1 MIHYTLP
8 KKLYFCLTML
18 WVVLLV
24 PACDQDG
31 NFNVFSIQD
40 DIALGQQVSAE
51 IESNRQQYPIL
62 PETGRNGK
70 NEQAYRY
77 LRGITAKILNSGSV
91 TYREEFPWQVKIIQD
106 DKTLNAFCTPGGYI
120 YVYTGLIKYL
130 DTEDQLAGVMGHE
143 IAHADKRHT
152 TDNLTKAYG
161 WQLLIDIV
169 VGSNQGAV
177 TEIAKSLAHLSY
189 SRAAEREA
197 DHFSVIYLC
206 PTDYKSDGAAGFFE
220 KMQEE
225 GTAGK
230 VPEFIST
237 HPNPENRVQSIRQK
251 AQEEG
256 CNTNKTSNTQYT
268 AFKSMLP

>member
-1 MIHYTLP
+1 
-8 KKLYFCLTML
+8 ML

-62 PETGRNGK
+62 PETGRNGR

-77 LRGITAKILNSGSV
+77 LRGITAKILNSGNV

-120 YVYTGLIKYL
+120 YVYTDLIKYL

-177 TEIAKSLAHLSY
+177 TEIAKSNLDKKATKLGISK
-189 SRAAEREA
+189 SELIERFA
-197 DHFSVIYLC
+197 RDMLT
-206 PTDYKSDGAAGFFE
+206 P
-220 KMQEE
+220 
-225 GTAGK
+225 
-230 VPEFIST
+230 PED
-237 HPNPENRVQSIRQK
+237 E
-251 AQEEG
+251 
-256 CNTNKTSNTQYT
+256 NKTKVEAIQELIQKWLNICSPERRSLARWQHLWS
-268 AFKSMLP
+268 FLQELMEVMQP

>member
-1 MIHYTLP
+1 MKPSLYHSYTFT
-8 KKLYFCLTML
+8 YFIFL
-18 WVVLLV
+18 VLLILL

-31 NFNVFSIQD
+31 SFNVFSIED
-40 DIALGQQVSAE
+40 DIALGKQVSTE
-51 IESNRQQYPIL
+51 IESDPQQFPLL

-70 NEQAYRY
+70 NEQAYKY
-77 LRGITAKILNSGSV
+77 LRNITSKILNSGNV
-91 TYREEFPWQVKIIQD
+91 TYRDEFSWQVKIVQND
-106 DKTLNAFCTPGGYI
+106 EVLNAFCTPGGYI

-152 TDNLTKAYG
+152 TDNLTKAYS

-177 TEIAKSLAHLSY
+177 TEIAKSLANLSY
-189 SRAAEREA
+189 SRAAEKEA
-197 DHFSVIYLC
+197 DAYSVIYLC
-206 PTDYKSDGAAGFFE
+206 PTDYQASGAAGFFE

-225 GTAGK
+225 GTEGR

-237 HPNPENRVQSIRQK
+237 HPNPDNRIEAIRQK
-251 AQEEG
+251 AQEENCG
-256 CNTNKTSNTQYT
+256 TSTTAPTQYNT
-268 AFKSMLP
+268 FKSLLP

>member
-62 PETGRNGK
+62 PETGRNGR

-77 LRGITAKILNSGSV
+77 LRGITAKILNSGNV

>member
-1 MIHYTLP
+1 MVAI
-8 KKLYFCLTML
+8 
-18 WVVLLV
+18 

-31 NFNVFSIQD
+31 SFNVFSIED
-40 DIALGQQVSAE
+40 DIALGKQVSTE
-51 IESNRQQYPIL
+51 IESNPQQYPIL
-62 PETGRNGK
+62 PQTGRGGRNEKAYAYLK
-70 NEQAYRY
+70 N
-77 LRGITAKILNSGSV
+77 ITAKILNSGNV
-91 TYREEFPWQVKIIQD
+91 TYREQFPWQVKIVQD
-106 DKTLNAFCTPGGYI
+106 DKVLNAFCTPGGYI

-161 WQLLIDIV
+161 WQLLIDVV

-177 TEIAKSLAHLSY
+177 TEIAKSLASLSY

-197 DHFSVIYLC
+197 DNFSVIYLC
-206 PTDYKSDGAAGFFE
+206 PTEYKSDGAAGFFE

-225 GTAGK
+225 GTGGR

-237 HPNPENRVQSIRQK
+237 HPNPDNRIQSIRQK
-251 AQEEG
+251 AKDEN
-256 CNTNKTSNTQYT
+256 CNTDKPSTTQYAT
-268 AFKSMLP
+268 FKSLLP

>member
-1 MIHYTLP
+1 MIHFVVT
-8 KKLYFCLTML
+8 KKICLFI
-18 WVVLLV
+18 LLSLIILII

-31 NFNVFSIQD
+31 SFNVFSIED
-40 DIALGQQVSAE
+40 DIALGKQVSAE
-51 IESNRQQYPIL
+51 IEGNQQQYPIL
-62 PETGRNGK
+62 PETGRNGR
-70 NEQAYRY
+70 NEQAYQY
-77 LRGITAKILNSGSV
+77 LRNITAKILNSGNV
-91 TYREEFPWQVKIIQD
+91 TYKEEFPWQVKIVQD
-106 DKTLNAFCTPGGYI
+106 DKVLNAFCTPGGFI

-177 TEIAKSLAHLSY
+177 TEIAKGLANLSY
-189 SRAAEREA
+189 SRKAEKEA
-197 DHFSVIYLC
+197 DDFSVIYLC
-206 PTDYKSDGAAGFFE
+206 PTEYQSDGAAGFFE

-225 GTAGK
+225 GTGGR

-251 AQEEG
+251 AKDEN
-256 CNTNKTSNTQYT
+256 CNTNRAANTQYT
-268 AFKSMLP
+268 AFKKLLP